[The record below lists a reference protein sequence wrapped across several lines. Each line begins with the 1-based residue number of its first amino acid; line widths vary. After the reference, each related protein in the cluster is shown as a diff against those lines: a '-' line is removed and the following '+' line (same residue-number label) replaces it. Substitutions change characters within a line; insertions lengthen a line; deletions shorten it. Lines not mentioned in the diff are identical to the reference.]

1 MPKSTFYNLPKEK
14 QDKVLEAARKE
25 FFRAE
30 DGEILIKNIVV
41 DAKIPRGSFYQYFE
55 DKEDAIKYIIQ
66 KFILAEEEL
75 IGKILIDTNGD
86 IFESAIKMYDYMVE
100 ELLKDNSFKLVRN
113 ILQELKKENFS
124 IFDKN
129 NKLGNKSQ
137 LNNLINKETLN
148 LDNEE
153 DLYYIMKIITIMT
166 RTEAIE
172 VISKKKTKDQGTED
186 LKRELEILKR
196 GMKK

>member
-1 MPKSTFYNLPKEK
+1 MYFPYL
-14 QDKVLEAARKE
+14 
-25 FFRAE
+25 
-30 DGEILIKNIVV
+30 
-41 DAKIPRGSFYQYFE
+41 RGRQY
-55 DKEDAIKYIIQ
+55 
-66 KFILAEEEL
+66 EL
-75 IGKILIDTNGD
+75 IALR
-86 IFESAIKMYDYMVE
+86 
-100 ELLKDNSFKLVRN
+100 ELLA
-113 ILQELKKENFS
+113 
-124 IFDKN
+124 N

-166 RTEAIE
+166 RTQAIE
-172 VISKKKTKDQGTED
+172 VISKKETKDQGTED